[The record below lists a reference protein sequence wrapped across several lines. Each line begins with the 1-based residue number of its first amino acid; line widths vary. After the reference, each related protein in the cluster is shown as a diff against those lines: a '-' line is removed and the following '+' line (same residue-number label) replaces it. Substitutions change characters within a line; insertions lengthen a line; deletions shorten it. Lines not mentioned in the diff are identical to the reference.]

1 MTFLVLTAY
10 LSFGLFAAMALAWA
24 VARRPGASG
33 MMDVIWS
40 YATGMAGA
48 AGALAPCAG
57 ASGLRQLL
65 VAGLALAWGLRL
77 GTHIWWRSRG
87 GHDDPRYL
95 MLRKKWGD
103 DADRQLFLFAEIQ
116 AVAALVLA
124 LVVVT
129 AARNPA
135 PFGQWS
141 DMAGLALLVVAVVG
155 EAIADAQLAGF
166 RTRPEN
172 RGKVCEVGLWSVS
185 RHPNYFFEWLAWL
198 AWPVIAIGPGFS
210 IGPAGTTLWAWATLA
225 GPALIY
231 WLLVH
236 VSGIPMV
243 EAHMRRSRGAAFID
257 SQRRIRAF
265 WPIPRLTPLPEAA
278 VRRK

>member
-1 MTFLVLTAY
+1 
-10 LSFGLFAAMALAWA
+10 
-24 VARRPGASG
+24 
-33 MMDVIWS
+33 
-40 YATGMAGA
+40 
-48 AGALAPCAG
+48 
-57 ASGLRQLL
+57 
-65 VAGLALAWGLRL
+65 
-77 GTHIWWRSRG
+77 
-87 GHDDPRYL
+87 
-95 MLRKKWGD
+95 LRKKWGEA
-103 DADRQLFLFAEIQ
+103 ADRQLFVFAQIQ
-116 AVAALVLA
+116 ALAALVLA

-141 DMAGLALLVVAVVG
+141 DAAGLALLVVAVVG

-172 RGKVCEVGLWSVS
+172 RGKVCEAGLWSLS

-198 AWPVIAIGPGFS
+198 AWPVIAIGPWATS
-210 IGPAGTTLWAWATLA
+210 PWAWATLA

-236 VSGIPMV
+236 VSGIPML

-265 WPIPRLTPLPEAA
+265 WPIPRFAPLPEAA